1 MIGAGKQGAREAM
14 KAILLACA
22 LSLAG
27 CASEPATV
35 PPAAPAAAPG
45 TAAANG
51 QPQQPPSDGELQ
63 KQRLADAL
71 KRGYKLV
78 NTNGEELYCRSDLA
92 TASHIQKNTVCLT
105 ARQLDEIHLRN
116 QQSLEQPNTPINMKN
131 NFP

>member
-1 MIGAGKQGAREAM
+1 MAGGWSPGEIM
-14 KAILLACA
+14 KAILLVFA

-27 CASEPATV
+27 CATQPST
-35 PPAAPAAAPG
+35 APG
-45 TAAANG
+45 TAPAAANG
-51 QPQQPPSDGELQ
+51 QPEQPLSESELQ

-105 ARQLDEIHLRN
+105 ARQLDEMHLRN
-116 QQSLEQPNTPINMKN
+116 DQALEQPNTPINMKN

>member
-1 MIGAGKQGAREAM
+1 M

-35 PPAAPAAAPG
+35 PPTAPAAAPPAAPAAAPG

>member
-1 MIGAGKQGAREAM
+1 M
-14 KAILLACA
+14 KLIMLAFA

-27 CASEPATV
+27 CAGQPSALGPNA
-35 PPAAPAAAPG
+35 PPPGAAAG
-45 TAAANG
+45 TASTAANG
-51 QPQQPPSDGELQ
+51 QAEQTLSDSEVQ
-63 KQRLADAL
+63 KQRVADAL
-71 KRGYKLV
+71 KHGYKLV

-116 QQSLEQPNTPINMKN
+116 QQALEQPNTPINMKN